1 MKQRIQL
8 SDHFTLSRLLRFT
21 LPSIIMM
28 VFTSAYSVVDGLFVA
43 NLVGESALSSINIV
57 YPLFT
62 VVGAFG
68 FMLGTGGSAQ
78 VARTLGEGENQKA
91 KRYFTTICLTIV
103 VIGALLSAVCVIFI
117 RPLSYWLGA
126 TENLIDYCVTYGI
139 ILSCGMVAF
148 MLQTTFQSFFVV
160 AEKPKFGLALTIA
173 SGLTNAFLDWLFIA
187 VFDWGLAGAAFAT
200 VAGYCVGGLI
210 PLLYFIL
217 PNNSLLR
224 FVKTS
229 LYPRMLLASCAN
241 GSSEMVSNISMA
253 IVTFLFNWQM
263 LRLVG
268 EGGVAAI
275 TAILYLGFIFIAIL
289 IGFSIGVAPVIGFH
303 FGARNREELQGVF
316 KKSMYVVAV
325 VSVAMA
331 ILAELV
337 SVPLIAIF
345 LGKGNET
352 IDMAVRGFRLYAL
365 SFLLTGFNIF
375 ASAFFT
381 ALCDGKVS
389 ALISFLR
396 TLLLQVIILVALPFA
411 LGVDGVWLAAPL
423 TEFLA
428 AIVSIVFLIIK
439 RKKYGY

>member
-1 MKQRIQL
+1 
-8 SDHFTLSRLLRFT
+8 
-21 LPSIIMM
+21 MM

-78 VARTLGEGENQKA
+78 VARTLGEGDGTRA
-91 KRYFTTICLTIV
+91 KRYFTTIVLAIIAVGIV
-103 VIGALLSAVCVIFI
+103 LSAVCVIFI
-117 RPLSYWLGA
+117 RPFSYLLGA
-126 TENLIDYCVTYGI
+126 TDNLIDYCVTYGT
-139 ILSCGMVAF
+139 ILSVGMVAF

-160 AEKPKFGLALTIA
+160 AEKPKLGLALTIA

-187 VFDWGLAGAAFAT
+187 VFDWGLAGAALAT
-200 VAGYCVGGLI
+200 VAGYCVGGI
-210 PLLYFIL
+210 VPLVYFLL
-217 PNNSLLR
+217 PNSSLLR
-224 FVKTS
+224 MVKTS
-229 LYPRMLLASCAN
+229 LYPRMLLASCTN

-289 IGFSIGVAPVIGFH
+289 IGFSIGVAPVIGYH
-303 FGARNREELQGVF
+303 FGARNREELHNVF
-316 KKSMYVVAV
+316 KKCMIVVAS
-325 VSVAMA
+325 VSVLMLL
-331 ILAELV
+331 LAEAV
-337 SVPLIAIF
+337 ASPLIAVF
-345 LGKGNET
+345 LGSGSELSEL
-352 IDMAVRGFRLYAL
+352 AVRGFRLYSV
-365 SFLLTGFNIF
+365 SFLLSGFNIF

-381 ALCDGKVS
+381 ALCDGMVS

-396 TLLLQVIILVALPFA
+396 TLLLQVLLLSLLPFA
-411 LGVDGVWLAAPL
+411 IGLDGVWLAVPL
-423 TEFLA
+423 TELLA
-428 AIVSIVFLIIK
+428 AIVSAAFIAK
-439 RKKYGY
+439 KKNKYGY